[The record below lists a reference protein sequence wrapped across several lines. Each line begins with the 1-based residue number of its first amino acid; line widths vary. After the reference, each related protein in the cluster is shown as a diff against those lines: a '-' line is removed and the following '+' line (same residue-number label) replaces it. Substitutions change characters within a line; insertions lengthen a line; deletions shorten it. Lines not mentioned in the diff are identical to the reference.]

1 MAAWTN
7 NLCPARLE
15 YGGVS
20 LGETQGGVNVTVE
33 FETAESLAD
42 ITGNTARIKAVQGV
56 TAQVT
61 APLTEASLEQ
71 LLAVYPGSSQP
82 EDNRVHFGN
91 PVGQDLV
98 ELADELIIKPIIA
111 QTVST
116 DETKFIYVPKASVV
130 PNWDIVWSPSEQKIY
145 SVTFEAHPVLADDIA
160 SGGDLNG
167 EGYLEN
173 DLLCFSAETT

>member
-15 YGGVS
+15 YGGTS

-33 FETAESLAD
+33 FETATSLAD

-61 APLTEASLEQ
+61 APLTEPSLTQ
-71 LLAVYPGSSQP
+71 LLAVYPNATQP
-82 EDNRVHFGN
+82 NDVRVHFGN

-98 ELADELIIKPIIA
+98 DLADELIIKPIIG
-111 QTVST
+111 QTVTT
-116 DETKFIYVPKASVV
+116 DDAKFIYVPKASVV
-130 PNWDIVWSPSEQKIY
+130 PNWDIIWSPSEQKIY
-145 SVTFEAHPVLADDIA
+145 AVTFEAHPVLAADIA
-160 SGGDLNG
+160 TGGALNG
-167 EGYLEN
+167 EGYLED
-173 DLLCFSAETT
+173 DLLCFGADSA